1 MSFSL
6 LSYNTFNNRGFE
18 KIKNIID
25 QYHPDIIC
33 VQEVVTEEKNL
44 TKLKE
49 ENYLLADF
57 SNSFINF
64 GKIYGVA
71 TFYNSKK
78 FKFIYSAPLR
88 LGNNILEI
96 FFTMIQVLV
105 GFKKPKTILR
115 TDFIDRESKKKI
127 TICNVHLYVIAS
139 NNLRINHL
147 NQALR
152 SLDLDKQ
159 SRLIVAGDFNYFPY
173 QRKRLEKLM
182 KRFQLKEA
190 TKRINQTIEFNYDE
204 STNGMFISS
213 FQKLALSI
221 IKKIKLFTKMANQ
234 LKIDYVFYRN
244 LRLKKT
250 ERIEVRF
257 SDHYPILSTFE
268 I

>member
-44 TKLKE
+44 TKLKK

-78 FKFIYSAPLR
+78 FKFIDSFPLK
-88 LGNNILEI
+88 LGNNIPEI
-96 FFTMIQVLV
+96 LFTLIQILI
-105 GFKKPKTILR
+105 GFKKSKTILK
-115 TDFIDRESKKKI
+115 TDFIDQKSKKKI

-152 SLDLDKQ
+152 SLNLDNQ
-159 SRLIVAGDFNYFPY
+159 SRLIIAGDFNYFPY
-173 QRKRLEKLM
+173 QRKKLERLM

-190 TKRINQTIEFNYDE
+190 TKKINQTIKFNYNE
-204 STNGMFISS
+204 STSIMFGS
-213 FQKLALSI
+213 FQKLALFI
-221 IKKIKLFTKMANQ
+221 FKKIRLFTRVTNQ
-234 LKIDYVFYRN
+234 LKIDYIFYRN
-244 LRLKKT
+244 LGLKKT
-250 ERIEVRF
+250 ERIEVSY
-257 SDHYPILSTFE
+257 SDHYPIISTFK